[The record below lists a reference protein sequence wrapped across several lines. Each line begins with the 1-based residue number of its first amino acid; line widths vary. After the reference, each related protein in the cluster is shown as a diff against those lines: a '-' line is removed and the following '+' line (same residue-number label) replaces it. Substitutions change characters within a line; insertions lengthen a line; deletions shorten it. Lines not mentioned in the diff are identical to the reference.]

1 MNVMRTTV
9 ATVVAATLSMSA
21 FSVFAAASLTGAG
34 ATFPAPVYAKWAD
47 TYNKETGNKVNYQGI
62 GSSGGVKQITANT
75 VDFGA
80 SDAPLADD
88 KLAQEGLFQ
97 FPTVIGGVV
106 LAINLPGVK
115 SGELV
120 LDGKTLGD
128 IYLGKIKKWDD
139 AAIAKLNPGMKL
151 PSQNIAVVRR
161 ADGSGTSFVFT
172 SYLSKVNE
180 EWKSKIGAGSTV
192 NWPTGLGGKGI
203 RDFLPH
209 LGTVSGLNGGDL
221 DGHVLSG
228 SSGRCNGRRS
238 CAGSGRAGRTA
249 AGGQTQCS
257 GTHASRFQKIATRN
271 AFHSVSSIIKFRSK
285 HSRGKQASSE
295 RAVVFSGSNIEF
307 FTVCSKVF
315 VASFFRNIAFWKFL
329 SAKAL
334 KLVGLF
340 WNISPSATNLTH
352 FCMLSKAKVLI
363 LSKNQGLHFF
373 FIASIMRKNV
383 RSTASFLGSYF

>member
-1 MNVMRTTV
+1 MKLMRTTV
-9 ATVVAATLSMSA
+9 ASIVAATLSMTTVSA
-21 FSVFAAASLTGAG
+21 FAAASLTGAG

-172 SYLSKVNE
+172 SYLAKVNE

-192 NWPTGLGGKGI
+192 NWPTGLGGKGNDGI
-203 RDFLPH
+203 AAFVQRLPGSIGYVEYAYAKQNN
-209 LGTVSGLNGGDL
+209 LAYTKLLSADGKPVSPTEDNFANAAKEIDWSKSFAQDLTNQKGDNAWPITSTTFILVHKASNKPEQTAEVLKFFDWAYKNGGKEANAL
-221 DGHVLSG
+221 DYATLPESVVEQVRAAWKTNVKD
-228 SSGRCNGRRS
+228 SSG
-238 CAGSGRAGRTA
+238 
-249 AGGQTQCS
+249 
-257 GTHASRFQKIATRN
+257 
-271 AFHSVSSIIKFRSK
+271 
-285 HSRGKQASSE
+285 
-295 RAVVFSGSNIEF
+295 
-307 FTVCSKVF
+307 
-315 VASFFRNIAFWKFL
+315 
-329 SAKAL
+329 KAL
-334 KLVGLF
+334 
-340 WNISPSATNLTH
+340 
-352 FCMLSKAKVLI
+352 
-363 LSKNQGLHFF
+363 
-373 FIASIMRKNV
+373 
-383 RSTASFLGSYF
+383 Y